1 MLASSYMNLTLLYTT
16 ENIADETRLKDA
28 FSVFLLMR
36 LAAPTH
42 ITPIILCLNIS
53 NSSFLVELSHINILE
68 LFMHLIK
75 QIAQEIASVLLFIVR
90 VIIE

>member
-1 MLASSYMNLTLLYTT
+1 MLYTT
-16 ENIADETRLKDA
+16 EYITDEARLKDA

-36 LAAPTH
+36 LPAPTH
-42 ITPIILCLNIS
+42 IVPIILCLNIS
-53 NSSFLVELSHINILE
+53 NSSFLVELSHIDILK

-75 QIAQEIASVLLFIVR
+75 QITQEIASILLFIVR